1 MRVYVF
7 IIILLTF
14 FPNNTFSQESFEGY
28 ILCIDNEQIA
38 DKVYNEYY
46 FLPLDFNK
54 NNISFNKE
62 TLEHKDDK
70 LELKVRNS
78 GGSKVYKFTYVFKSN
93 DCIENPQKDI
103 DFYVDLNLNLIL
115 FHYTGD
121 IEYIINKK
129 FFLKKIKKNNFFV
142 CKIKFQGCELIDRD
156 YLKSKILK
164 IFVYSIEE
172 ISVVGEN
179 EKESIINFIKYKGN
193 DGNG

>member
-1 MRVYVF
+1 MRIHTF
-7 IIILLTF
+7 IIILFILFTGKI
-14 FPNNTFSQESFEGY
+14 FSQESFEGY

-38 DKVYNEYY
+38 EEVYNEYY

-78 GGSKVYKFTYVFKSN
+78 GGSKVYKFPYLFKSN

-103 DFYVDLNLNLIL
+103 YYYVDLNLDLVF
-115 FHYTGD
+115 FHYKRKGYT
-121 IEYIINKK
+121 INND

-156 YLKSKILK
+156 NLKSEILK
-164 IFVYSIEE
+164 IFVYSIQE
-172 ISVVGEN
+172 ISVVGDE
-179 EKESIINFIKYKGN
+179 EKESIIQFIKCRR
-193 DGNG
+193 